1 MKHLKKFED
10 HENINRL
17 DFGVINIHIDGKSIN
32 KHKIIND
39 IKDVLAKYQGEKH
52 LFVDD
57 EEVNPHNILRGL

>member
-39 IKDVLAKYQGEKH
+39 IKDVLAK
-52 LFVDD
+52 
-57 EEVNPHNILRGL
+57 